1 MVLDQCMDILVFTGS
16 SLKISVE
23 HLQKYP
29 DIFYGSICIDPV
41 SQLHLLKQR
50 PEAFLIKLV
59 IFSAQGTD
67 LFFQMSGR
75 LKDRLKKKIGIIW
88 VSFKKMLAGRKQIMY
103 AFLHALPLAIAV
115 FKAECH
121 FFKTLFHT
129 F

>member
-75 LKDRLKKKIGIIW
+75 LKDRLKKKDWHNMG
-88 VSFKKMLAGRKQIMY
+88 FLQKNAGGQ
-103 AFLHALPLAIAV
+103 
-115 FKAECH
+115 
-121 FFKTLFHT
+121 KTDHVCVPARSSPGNRCF
-129 F
+129 